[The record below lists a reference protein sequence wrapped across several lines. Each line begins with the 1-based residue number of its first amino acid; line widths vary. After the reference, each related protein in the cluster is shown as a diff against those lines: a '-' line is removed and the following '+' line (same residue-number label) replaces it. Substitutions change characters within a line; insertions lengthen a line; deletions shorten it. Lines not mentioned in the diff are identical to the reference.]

1 MLQWQKTL
9 KIMKLEIFGAD
20 SGREGLLLKNSRND
34 YTILKNM
41 KPFAT
46 ILYLRYYS
54 ESRALMAGRFLLS
67 TPSFKDEVAK

>member
-20 SGREGLLLKNSRND
+20 SGRGGLLLKDRND

-67 TPSFKDEVAK
+67 TPEL